1 LILINI
7 IFMNILN
14 NIIFNIKIIDINN
27 LSKTRKSKKNDL
39 NSFYND
45 TEHNGHI
52 GGGSNKRRIKSQK
65 KKK

>member
-1 LILINI
+1 
-7 IFMNILN
+7 MNILN

-45 TEHNGHI
+45 TEHNGHVP
-52 GGGSNKRRIKSQK
+52 GSNKRRIKSQK